1 MIKVIL
7 WDIDGTLLDFK
18 IAEKT
23 AFSQCFEK
31 FGLKGFSDE
40 MLQRYSKINHSYW
53 EKLERNEIT
62 KNEVLV
68 GRYVEFFFKE
78 YQLAKEGKSTLCIPE
93 EIINIGRENVQ
104 NKSDAK
110 ANTSDLD
117 DFKRKNDQDIL
128 QQKLRELAIAF
139 NDEYQLRLG
148 DTAVYSPYGE
158 QLVKDCRGKIKQYIV
173 TNGTATAQHRKLK
186 TSGLENIV
194 DGWFISD
201 EIGIEKPNIGFFDAV
216 WKEIGNY
223 QKNEVIIVGDSLTS
237 DIRGGNN
244 AGIITCWF
252 NPDKKANTNGEHVDY
267 EITSL
272 RELYKILDEI

>member
-18 IAEKT
+18 IAERT
-23 AFSQCFEK
+23 AFVQCFEK
-31 FGLKGFSDE
+31 FGIKGFSDE
-40 MLQRYSKINHSYW
+40 MLQRYSKINHTYW
-53 EKLERNEIT
+53 EKLERNEIN

-68 GRYVEFFFKE
+68 GRYVEFFLKE
-78 YQLAKEGKSTLCIPE
+78 YQLVTEKKSSLRIPN
-93 EIINIGRENVQ
+93 EIINIEIESNQ
-104 NKSDAK
+104 
-110 ANTSDLD
+110 TT
-117 DFKRKNDQDIL
+117 I
-128 QQKLRELAIAF
+128 QQKIKKLAVAF
-139 NDEYQLRLG
+139 NDEYQIRLG

-158 QLVKDCRGKIKQYIV
+158 QIVKDCKGKIKQYIV

-223 QKNEVIIVGDSLTS
+223 QKDEVIIVGDSLTS

-244 AGIITCWF
+244 AGILTCWF
-252 NPDKKANTNGEHVDY
+252 NPGKNMNTYNEHVDY

-272 RELYKILDEI
+272 QQLYKILELS